1 MLYNYVINTLLNY
14 FIKEQFFPKCPG
26 NRLQL
31 ESHIDVRDDRNRKS
45 RGRKITGLQVDTC
58 QPLSPVP
65 LSPVPLSHF
74 SIDCSVNFLSC
85 ILMIV
90 FCLCL
95 TLFEEVMS
103 FG

>member
-58 QPLSPVP
+58 QPLSRVP
-65 LSPVPLSHF
+65 WSHF
-74 SIDCSVNFLSC
+74 SFDCSVNFPTC

-103 FG
+103 LG